1 MQSFKNLNLEMKYC
15 FSQKKTI
22 KLMNESGGY
31 GGVGVDRKFFE
42 KKNKWRGRIYS
53 TPKNNQFS
61 LMQ

>member
-31 GGVGVDRKFFE
+31 GGVGVVRKFFE
-42 KKNKWRGRIYS
+42 KKISGGGEFIRHLRII
-53 TPKNNQFS
+53 NS
-61 LMQ
+61 L

>member
-22 KLMNESGGY
+22 KLMNESGGTEEW
-31 GGVGVDRKFFE
+31 GLSENFL

>member
-1 MQSFKNLNLEMKYC
+1 MQSFKNLNFEMKYC

-22 KLMNESGGY
+22 KLMNESGGTEEW
-31 GGVGVDRKFFE
+31 GLPENFLK